1 MTSADE
7 LFSELRTD
15 LLALCAD
22 IEDRARA
29 LNAPLSAQDLA
40 EASQRLGAGKLCVAC
55 VGEFN
60 RGKSTLLNV
69 LLDQASPLLPVA
81 PIPKT
86 RLITRLEYGQAEAY
100 YLLDKTGERTAITR
114 ADIERYAA
122 EPDHAAAAN
131 QVEPRQV
138 VIQLPHDK
146 LRSGLVLLDTPGVG
160 GIYAAHDKITDEAL
174 TEADA
179 ILFVAGL
186 SEPLTERELRFLE
199 KAGTHVRARE
209 TRDAMLIAFN
219 MIDLRSSYDVEL
231 AKCRKDAL
239 YRTRLAPAELP
250 VLPVSGLAKRNY
262 LEFGGEAFLA
272 ASGLP
277 ELEAELWSRL
287 LRRRVRVLLGDAADR
302 AEQAVGRLLRPLE
315 DEEKWRR
322 DSSGEELRRISG
334 QITEGQRRLATLE
347 SEGAA
352 WRTEIADS
360 LGELGRRMI
369 ERSAEGCDGIWQRAE
384 TDYLPDIY
392 YLRDP
397 SRLGLQLNSL
407 FRVQLKGVDDWAA
420 REAGRLQRD
429 CAARWRLELPDTA
442 LEGISDVSIL
452 DLPDFEVLK
461 ERIKTEVRT
470 TPVTRVYIGD
480 AVVARSGRKANLFQ
494 RGVVKV
500 GSWFGEDARRGAA
513 DLVNVEVVPQYR
525 MVGGETYTE
534 QVNEGLSQQEVD
546 ARRRELQD
554 TLRAAQARAG
564 ELIRESV
571 ITQIEVMAAAI
582 ELEMER
588 QIKLE
593 RETLNRTLPRLLAQ
607 QNDTKEQAESRL
619 AELAK
624 VTRSLRMARQRVR
637 ALGKEITALTREIA

>member
-1 MTSADE
+1 MTGPDE
-7 LFSELRTD
+7 LFGELRAD

-22 IEDRARA
+22 IEDRART
-29 LNAPLSAQDLA
+29 LSAPLSAQDLA
-40 EASQRLGAGKLCVAC
+40 EASRRLAAGKLCVAC

-69 LLDQASPLLPVA
+69 LLDQARPLLPVA
-81 PIPKT
+81 PVPKT
-86 RLITRLEYGQAEAY
+86 RLITRLEYGDEEAY
-100 YLLDKTGERTAITR
+100 YLLDAAGRRTPITR

-122 EPDHAAAAN
+122 EPDDAAAAN
-131 QVEPRQV
+131 RVEARQV
-138 VIQLPHDK
+138 VIALPNDK

-160 GIYAAHDKITDEAL
+160 GIYAAHDAITDGAL

-219 MIDLRSSYDVEL
+219 MIDLRSSYETEL
-231 AKCRKDAL
+231 AKCRRDAL

-262 LEFGGEAFLA
+262 LEFGQQAFLA
-272 ASGLP
+272 ASGIP

-315 DEEKWRR
+315 DEERSRR
-322 DSSGEELRRISG
+322 DASGEELRRLSG
-334 QITEGQRRLATLE
+334 EIAAGQRRMATLE
-347 SEGAA
+347 GEQAA
-352 WRTEIADS
+352 WRQEIADG
-360 LGELGRRMI
+360 LGELGRLMI
-369 ERSAEGCDGIWQRAE
+369 ERSTRGCDGIWQRAE
-384 TDYLPDIY
+384 TDYLPDVY

-397 SRLGLQLNSL
+397 SRLSAQLNSL
-407 FRVQLKGVDDWAA
+407 FRVQLTGVDDWAA

-429 CAARWRLELPDTA
+429 CAARWRLELPATA
-442 LEGISDVSIL
+442 LGGISGVSIL
-452 DLPDFEVLK
+452 DLPDFDVLK
-461 ERIKTEVRT
+461 ERIKTVVRT
-470 TPVTRVYIGD
+470 TPEVRTYIGD
-480 AVVARSGRKANLFQ
+480 AVMTRSGRKANVFQ
-494 RGVVKV
+494 RGAVRV
-500 GSWFGEDARRGAA
+500 GSWFGENARRGAA
-513 DLVNVEVVPQYR
+513 DFVNVEIVPQYR
-525 MVGGETYTE
+525 TVGGETYTE

-546 ARRRELQD
+546 ARRKELQD
-554 TLRAAQARAG
+554 TLHRAQARAG
-564 ELIRESV
+564 DLIRESV
-571 ITQIEVMAAAI
+571 VHQIEVMAAAI

-593 RETLNRTLPRLLAQ
+593 RETLNRALTRLSAQ
-607 QNDTKEQAESRL
+607 QTETKEQVEPRL

-624 VTRSLRMARQRVR
+624 TTRSLRMLRQRVR
-637 ALGKEITALTREIA
+637 TLGKEIAGLTRDIG